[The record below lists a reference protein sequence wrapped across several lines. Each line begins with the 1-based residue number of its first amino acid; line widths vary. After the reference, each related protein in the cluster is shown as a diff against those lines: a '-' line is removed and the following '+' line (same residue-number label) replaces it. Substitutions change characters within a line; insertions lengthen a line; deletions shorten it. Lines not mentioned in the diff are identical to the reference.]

1 MPPEVNF
8 FIETIAPH
16 PNDMTALTHSI
27 TTFFQFCEFSGTQ
40 EKCKTWLQKHHRDVY
55 NQIYDTEGEK
65 LKGILHE
72 SFGRACRTNHIKN
85 TAVEKGVE
93 GIKLEEA
100 PEEKKNDRSHV
111 KDKSAQL
118 EAKLEK
124 ENKKKMESH
133 VIIKRVERTKR
144 KCVTTIHGLEVFGK
158 QFFVVQVYILELLFL
173 TCIIDVELKKAAKM
187 FANRFACGSSV
198 AKNNQNQD
206 EIVVQGD
213 FSDEL
218 LDLILANWPHVSL
231 CG

>member
-1 MPPEVNF
+1 MPPE
-8 FIETIAPH
+8 
-16 PNDMTALTHSI
+16 
-27 TTFFQFCEFSGTQ
+27 FCEFSGTQ

-55 NQIYDTEGEK
+55 NQIYDTEGER
-65 LKGILHE
+65 LRGIIHE
-72 SFGRACRTNHIKN
+72 WFGRACRTNHIKN

-144 KCVTTIHGLEVFGK
+144 KCVTTIHGLEVF
-158 QFFVVQVYILELLFL
+158 
-173 TCIIDVELKKAAKM
+173 DVELKKAAKM

-218 LDLILANWPHVSL
+218 LDLILANWPHIPEDNIDLVEDKKKK
-231 CG
+231 